1 MTIAI
6 EPPKNHTVTE
16 GMNSTVEYCVV
27 IAEPGMAAP
36 IQRSGFS
43 VCVSTVDGTA
53 KGENSNRGLVHVFNW
68 HHDLCYI
75 IHMCTIL
82 YDVVIYLQLVRTT
95 SQ

>member
-6 EPPKNHTVTE
+6 EPPRNRTVIE

-36 IQRSGFS
+36 IKRSGFF
-43 VCVSTVDGTA
+43 VCVSTVDVTA
-53 KGENSNRGLVHVFNW
+53 TGENNNRGLVHVFNW
-68 HHDLCYI
+68 HI

-82 YDVVIYLQLVRTT
+82 CNIVIYLQLVRTT